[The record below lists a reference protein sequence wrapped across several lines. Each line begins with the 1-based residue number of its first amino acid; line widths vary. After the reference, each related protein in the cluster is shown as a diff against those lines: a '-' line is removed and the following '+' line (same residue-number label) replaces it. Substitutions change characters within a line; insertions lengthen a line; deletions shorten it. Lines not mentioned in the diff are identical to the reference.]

1 MFILPFIYFAFLS
14 YYLYRRQEGM
24 TISVYMSLL
33 YAFTALCAV
42 IDVLFEFLGEDG
54 GILYDNA
61 NAEFG
66 FIPTVVYCA
75 VLTATIWP
83 FTRFNTTC
91 IKTVH
96 LENPRV
102 FDIFGVFIILLSLL
116 NLYLVAD
123 STMDILNG
131 NFAEVRKSMEAGE
144 ESLAQIK
151 AQSLPFGISY
161 IYLLNVVTI
170 FGLPLAFYNLSKKR
184 MPWWFNALLLFASLS
199 QPIAGI
205 QTADRTESAFLGLMA
220 VFTLILFWHKLG
232 TKIKVALGL
241 ASLPVVIAVGVYVSM
256 VSSDRFEKTYNGPAV
271 SLMQYVGQNYINFCY
286 FWENAKSDYTAT
298 EREFPLLNRIF
309 TGVVNDGDR
318 RNERSAEQSFFIS
331 VFPSFI
337 GDLYIDL
344 TFAGMLLWVLAYI
357 ALCYKCI
364 PDTEDPDTE
373 VQAADY
379 LTVFL
384 LGIIP
389 TFGIFYYRFHTFK
402 STLMI
407 IIVMI
412 VIALSK
418 YSFSSESS
426 ADENSSNHSDL

>member
-14 YYLYRRQEGM
+14 YYLYRKQEGM
-24 TISVYMSLL
+24 TISVYMSML
-33 YAFTALCAV
+33 YTFTALCAV
-42 IDVLFEFLGEDG
+42 IDVVCEFLGQDG
-54 GILYDNA
+54 GILYDNT

-66 FIPTVVYCA
+66 FIPTVIYCA

-91 IKTVH
+91 IDKVH

-102 FDIFGVFIILLSLL
+102 FDIFGIFIIFLSLL

-170 FGLPLAFYNLSKKR
+170 FGLPLAFYNFSKKR
-184 MPWWFNALLLFASLS
+184 MPWWFNMLLLFASLS

-205 QTADRTESAFLGLMA
+205 QTADRTEAAFLGMMA
-220 VFTLILFWHKLG
+220 VFTLVLFWRKIS
-232 TKIKVALGL
+232 TKIKISLGIL
-241 ASLPVVIAVGVYVSM
+241 SLPIIIAVGVYVSM
-256 VSSDRFEKTYNGPAV
+256 VSNDRFEKTYNGPAV

-286 FWENAKSDYTAT
+286 FWEYAKSDYTAT
-298 EREFPLLNRIF
+298 EREFPLLNRIL
-309 TGVVNDGDR
+309 TGTVNDGDR
-318 RNERSAEQSFFIS
+318 RNERSAEQSFYIS

-344 TFAGMLLWVLAYI
+344 TFAGMLLWVLAFI
-357 ALCYKCI
+357 AICYRFI
-364 PDTEDPDTE
+364 PDTEDPDTK
-373 VQAADY
+373 VQAGDY
-379 LTVFL
+379 LIVFL

-407 IIVMI
+407 IIVVI
-412 VIALSK
+412 VVALSK
-418 YSFSSESS
+418 YSFSTESS
-426 ADENSSNHSDL
+426 TDEDHSDNSDL